1 MLSEN
6 RLYLSRRNLLTL
18 LSKLDRFEAG
28 EETKCAIVK
37 YSNPL
42 DPYCMS
48 INGEEEVMVIAI
60 PDDKYYVGRD
70 PGPMHPK
77 DDPYKS
83 TT

>member
-1 MLSEN
+1 MHTKN

-18 LSKLDRFEAG
+18 LSKLDRFKVG
-28 EETKCAIVK
+28 EDTKCAIIK
-37 YSNPL
+37 CANPF

-60 PDDKYYVGRD
+60 PDDKYYVGRE
-70 PGPMHPK
+70 PGVVFSK